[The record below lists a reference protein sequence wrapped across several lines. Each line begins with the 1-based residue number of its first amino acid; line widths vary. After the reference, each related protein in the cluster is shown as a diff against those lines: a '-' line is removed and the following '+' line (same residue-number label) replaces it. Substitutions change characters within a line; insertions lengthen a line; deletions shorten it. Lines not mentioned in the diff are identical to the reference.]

1 MMKKSP
7 SVRTTPTTSLPLK
20 HGKERDVTVHHL
32 ADNLDDVVFVIFR
45 RFDLFDN
52 IILRDSRS
60 GLRVHCGTWDPTI
73 PPAPAWATL
82 LRRFAGKEIRPLEGH
97 HRLRFD
103 AGHSH
108 VRIIQDRTE
117 KTILG

>member
-1 MMKKSP
+1 MMIKSP
-7 SVRTTPTTSLPLK
+7 RVRTTPTTSFSLK
-20 HGKERDVTVHHL
+20 HGKERGVTVHHL
-32 ADNLDDVVFVIFR
+32 AGNLDDVVFVIFR
-45 RFDLFDN
+45 RFVVFDN

-60 GLRVHCGTWDPTI
+60 ELRVHCGTCGPTI

-82 LRRFAGKEIRPLEGH
+82 LRRSAGKEICPMEGP

-108 VRIIQDRTE
+108 SRIIQDRIE
-117 KTILG
+117 QTIPG